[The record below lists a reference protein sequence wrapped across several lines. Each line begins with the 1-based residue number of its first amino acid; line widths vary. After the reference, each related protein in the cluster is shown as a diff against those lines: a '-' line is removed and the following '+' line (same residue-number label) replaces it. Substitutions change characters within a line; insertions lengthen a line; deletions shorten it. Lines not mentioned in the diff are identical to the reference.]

1 MKTNNP
7 TVLAAWKSV
16 SRAHGTANLA
26 YSCFTDL
33 GALFQAIADSSN
45 EGSQA
50 HKLANIG
57 GYLASD
63 WASTHDSEREEM
75 ERHFAV
81 LSAALEMPSINNE
94 GSGK

>member
-1 MKTNNP
+1 MKTVNP
-7 TVLAAWKSV
+7 IVLAAWKSV

-33 GALFQAIADSSN
+33 GVLFQAIADASA

-50 HKLANIG
+50 HKLAKIG

-63 WASTHDSEREEM
+63 WADTHDSEREEM
-75 ERHFAV
+75 EGHFTA
-81 LSAALEMPSINNE
+81 LSAALELPSINGE
-94 GSGK
+94 GDAK